1 MTRDFDLGPLLRTYR
16 GHPIGWRDVC
26 LFYLPGILVA
36 IAFLIYSFLCYQY
49 AYAHYGPV
57 AALSTCLPWF
67 LISSLLSLFVVVAF
81 AIRFQ
86 QTKSTISLHQ
96 YGITLGINPFRKH
109 RLPYQNIGGIST
121 DFKHSGVLNSTSS
134 LHLQATLY
142 PLKGKPIRLPNY
154 LQDYPDLISHIKASL
169 YPRLIPA
176 FNRSFQANQWVKF
189 GSISI
194 QKQGFRLDK
203 RYTPWKDIKQMQIQ
217 NGYLV
222 VTLNNQKICSVPT
235 RQIPN
240 LELLLQIVHEV
251 IA

>member
-1 MTRDFDLGPLLRTYR
+1 MTRDLDLGPLLRTYR
-16 GHPIGWRDVC
+16 GHPIGWRNICV
-26 LFYLPGILVA
+26 FYLPGILVG
-36 IAFLIYSFLCYQY
+36 IALLIFSLYRYQF

-57 AALSTCLPWF
+57 VAFSTCLPWF
-67 LISSLLSLFVVVAF
+67 LISSLLCLFVVVAF

-96 YGITLGINPFRKH
+96 YGVTLGISPYRKR

-121 DFKHSGVLNSTSS
+121 DFKQAGVLHSASS
-134 LHLQATLY
+134 PHLQATLY
-142 PLKGKPIRLPNY
+142 PLKGNPIRLPTY
-154 LQDYPDLISHIKASL
+154 LQDYPDMISHIKASL
-169 YPRLIPA
+169 YPRLLPA
-176 FNRSFQANQWVKF
+176 LIGSFQANQWVKF

-194 QKQGFRLDK
+194 QKQGFRLDR
-203 RYTPWKDIKQMQIQ
+203 RYTPWKDIKQIQIQ

-222 VTLNNQKICSVPT
+222 VTLKDQKICSVPT

-240 LELLLQIVHEV
+240 LELLLHIVHEV